1 MAKLTKRTIDA
12 AAVDPERDYF
22 IWDDEMP
29 GFGIRILKSGKKTY
43 QIQYRKGGRTR
54 RNSIGMHGTITP
66 DEARKIAKE
75 KLGRV
80 AKGDNPAEERAI
92 HHGASTVADVCER
105 FMKEYVPIHCKE
117 TTAKEYRRSVDMF
130 IKPVIGTRKVPDII
144 RTDIAKLHH
153 DLRDKPYQANR
164 TLGVIS
170 VIFNQCEIWGLR
182 PDGSNPC
189 RHVKKYTEKKRER
202 FLSED
207 ELKRL
212 WETLDKSEKDGTESK
227 AACNAYRLLIL
238 TGCRLGEIQTLKWDY
253 IKEDGIHLPDSKTGA
268 KKVYI
273 GQAVHDTLAKIK
285 RTKDNPY
292 VIPGTVEGQHL
303 KDLQRPWRRI
313 REKAELG
320 DLRIHDLRHSFA
332 SFGLASGLSLTEIG
346 KLLGHSQVQT
356 TARYA
361 HLAETIAT
369 KAADRASA
377 GISTITSDPIKVH
390 A

>member
-29 GFGIRILKSGKKTY
+29 GFGLRVLKSGMKTY

-54 RNSIGMHGTITP
+54 RNSIGKHGTITP

-75 KLGRV
+75 TLGRV

-92 HHGASTVADVCER
+92 HRGAATVADVCER
-105 FMKEYVPIHCKE
+105 FMNEYVPIHCKD
-117 TTAKEYRRSVDMF
+117 TTTKEYRRSVDMF

-164 TLGVIS
+164 TLGVLS

-212 WETLDKSEKDGTESK
+212 WETLEACERDGSEST

-238 TGCRLGEIQTLKWDY
+238 TGCRLGEIQTLKWEY
-253 IKEDGIHLPDSKTGA
+253 IKEDGIYLPDSKTGA

-273 GQAVHDTLAKIK
+273 GQAVYDTLAKIE
-285 RTKDNPY
+285 RVEENPY
-292 VIPGTVEGQHL
+292 VIPGTVEGNYL
-303 KDLQRPWRRI
+303 TDLQRPWRRI
-313 REKAELG
+313 REKAELE

-332 SFGLASGLSLTEIG
+332 SFGLESGLSLAEIG

-361 HLAETIAT
+361 HLAEKIAV
-369 KAADRASA
+369 DA
-377 GISTITSDPIKVH
+377 GKPLVS
-390 A
+390 

>member
-12 AAVDPERDYF
+12 AQADVERDYF
-22 IWDDEMP
+22 IWDDDMP
-29 GFGIRILKSGKKTY
+29 GFGLRVLKSGKKTY

-92 HHGASTVADVCER
+92 HRGASSVADVCER
-105 FMKEYVPIHCKE
+105 FMNEYVPAHCKE

-164 TLGVIS
+164 TLGVLS

-189 RHVKKYTEKKRER
+189 RHVKKYTEIKRER

-212 WETLDKSEKDGTESK
+212 WETLDECERDGSESA

-253 IKEDGIHLPDSKTGA
+253 IKEDGIYLPNSKTGA

-285 RTKDNPY
+285 RIEDNPY

-303 KDLQRPWRRI
+303 TDFQRPWRRV
-313 REKAELG
+313 RNKAGLE

-332 SFGLASGLSLTEIG
+332 SFGLASGLSLAEIG

-361 HLAETIAT
+361 HLAE
-369 KAADRASA
+369 KAAQRAA
-377 GISTITSDPIKVH
+377 DLTTNKIAISMDSS
-390 A
+390 